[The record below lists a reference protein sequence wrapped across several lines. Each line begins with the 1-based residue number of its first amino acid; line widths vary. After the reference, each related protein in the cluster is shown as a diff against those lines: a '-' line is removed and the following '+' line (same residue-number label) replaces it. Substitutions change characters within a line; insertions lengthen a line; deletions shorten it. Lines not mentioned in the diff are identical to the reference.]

1 MQLFIR
7 EKFQGLGYGKTAMD
21 MMERLAVD
29 LYGAKHITLDTA
41 SYFCY
46 KDPTDTY
53 YIEDKT
59 RRGRTCYWYEA
70 QGYEAIRVGFSA

>member
-1 MQLFIR
+1 
-7 EKFQGLGYGKTAMD
+7 MD